1 MTSKLK
7 FDLIRPPY
15 FGGAWDFQIYK
26 IFCLSTWTLNLQF
39 KSFWVV
45 FSERVCHTKEFF
57 RSGFLEFDFLP
68 KLLVRVWAT
77 RSSRGRT
84 KNSPPNNNLEYYLTC
99 RQKQLYWRP
108 SFCAGAPADGL
119 SVQALTRS
127 CENKAAAK
135 AKQMTNAPAQRRSI
149 ESHLS
154 NLGAPSLHWA
164 KKVMVAPFASEFQCQ
179 VKGHSKKIGAF
190 GLNYPPLLWRYYVWA
205 QIN

>member
-15 FGGAWDFQIYK
+15 FGKHNFTEDHLFVQV
-26 IFCLSTWTLNLQF
+26 L
-39 KSFWVV
+39 
-45 FSERVCHTKEFF
+45 
-57 RSGFLEFDFLP
+57 
-68 KLLVRVWAT
+68 
-77 RSSRGRT
+77 
-84 KNSPPNNNLEYYLTC
+84 
-99 RQKQLYWRP
+99 
-108 SFCAGAPADGL
+108 PADGL

-154 NLGAPSLHWA
+154 NLGAPSPHWA

-179 VKGHSKKIGAF
+179 VEGHRKKIGAF
-190 GLNYPPLLWRYYVWA
+190 GLNYPPLL
-205 QIN
+205 